1 MCESILACLDSWPSA
16 SCTYVVENELCD
28 PIEFKSGTITMKLNY
43 GENCLKTCG
52 HCGKNPTDK
61 YDLCFIIKSMYLSI
75 FAYNDISL
83 FSLHQF
89 KRITRLLK
97 ANIAFGVK
105 TIEANGLIVP

>member
-1 MCESILACLDSWPSA
+1 MLACLDSWPSS
-16 SCTYVVENELCD
+16 SCAYVVENELCD
-28 PIEFKSGTITMKLNY
+28 INEIKTETMSMTVNFGK
-43 GENCLKTCG
+43 NCKKTCG

-61 YDLCFIIKSMYLSI
+61 YDLCFIIKYLSI